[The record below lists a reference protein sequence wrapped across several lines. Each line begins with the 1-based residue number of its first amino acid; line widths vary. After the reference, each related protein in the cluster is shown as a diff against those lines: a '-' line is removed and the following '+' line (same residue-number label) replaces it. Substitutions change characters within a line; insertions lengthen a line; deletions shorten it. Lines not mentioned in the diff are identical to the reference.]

1 MGEVYEFKK
10 KIRGRLDIT
19 LLGTGLEVHVV
30 YETEM
35 GNSVHATRILEVL
48 AILKD
53 SEDKA
58 HEIDIQPAMTDAQFI
73 AIHDAILDMRVQNN
87 A

>member
-30 YETEM
+30 YDETEM

-58 HEIDIQPAMTDAQFI
+58 HEIDIQPVMTDAQFI
-73 AIHDAILDMRVQNN
+73 AIHEEINK
-87 A
+87 